1 MNPRLVPPA
10 RLARSVLRTQPDERL
25 AGLAASGSEA
35 AFEAIVGRYRRSLVR
50 QCTKIVGEAD
60 AEEAVQDALLR
71 AHAALRR
78 GAAIRDVRAWLYV
91 ITHNAALNVL
101 RARTHRPECV
111 PEFDPGHAE
120 LSGPEQR
127 ETLREVL
134 AAVHSLPARQRQAI
148 VMRELE
154 GRSYDEIAV
163 RLDTSNGAVRQLL
176 QRARAAMRDRM
187 AALTG
192 IEPLFRWLTAGAG
205 NAGTQAGAISGGC
218 AVAAKLCAV
227 VLVPAAVASGTSV
240 AEHPS
245 RPRHRAAHA
254 PAHAPVVRAG
264 ATRAAPAASTTTAT
278 AASARVA
285 AVAIIARSSPA
296 APARVS
302 VIGTPTPTPRAPPRP
317 PFAAARPG
325 LDARPV
331 PTAAPSWSSTAP
343 AQTTSAPA
351 AQASGPQPTQL
362 TQTQPPLPT
371 QWSLATTSV
380 APSQRVERSRQS

>member
-1 MNPRLVPPA
+1 MNPRLVPAA

-78 GAAIRDVRAWLYV
+78 GAAIRDVRAWLHV
-91 ITHNAALNVL
+91 IAHNAALNVL

-120 LSGPEQR
+120 LSEPEQR
-127 ETLREVL
+127 ETMREVL

-218 AVAAKLCAV
+218 AAAAKLCAV
-227 VLVPAAVASGTSV
+227 VLLPAAVASGTAG
-240 AEHPS
+240 AEHPR
-245 RPRHRAAHA
+245 RPRHRAA
-254 PAHAPVVRAG
+254 PARASVYAG
-264 ATRAAPAASTTTAT
+264 ATQARPAASTTTAL
-278 AASARVA
+278 APSARVT
-285 AVAIIARSSPA
+285 AVTVSAPPTPA
-296 APARVS
+296 APPRVS
-302 VIGTPTPTPRAPPRP
+302 VIRTLTPAPRATPRP
-317 PFAAARPG
+317 PPARPG

-331 PTAAPSWSSTAP
+331 PAAAPSWSSTAP
-343 AQTTSAPA
+343 AQTTSAPP
-351 AQASGPQPTQL
+351 AQASGAPPTQFA
-362 TQTQPPLPT
+362 QTQPALPT
-371 QWSLATTSV
+371 NV
-380 APSQRVERSRQS
+380 APSQRVERSRQP

>member
-78 GAAIRDVRAWLYV
+78 GAAIRDVRAWLHV

-218 AVAAKLCAV
+218 AAAAKLCAV
-227 VLVPAAVASGTSV
+227 VLLPAAVASGTAG

-245 RPRHRAAHA
+245 RPRHRAA
-254 PAHAPVVRAG
+254 PARASVYAG
-264 ATRAAPAASTTTAT
+264 AARARTAASTTTAL
-278 AASARVA
+278 APSARVT
-285 AVAIIARSSPA
+285 AVTVSAPPPA
-296 APARVS
+296 TPAKVS
-302 VIGTPTPTPRAPPRP
+302 VIRTLTPAPRATPRPLATRSGP
-317 PFAAARPG
+317 
-325 LDARPV
+325 DARPV
-331 PTAAPSWSSTAP
+331 PAAAPSWSSTAP
-343 AQTTSAPA
+343 AQSTGAPP
-351 AQASGPQPTQL
+351 AQASGPPPTQL
-362 TQTQPPLPT
+362 AQTQPALPT
-371 QWSLATTSV
+371 NV
-380 APSQRVERSRQS
+380 APSQRVERSRQP